1 MGQHKYNPN
10 VQAAKNGEL
19 PPKKKKMSKRESERL
34 VFKMLEE
41 EIVEKFYNNPA
52 LPDLLR
58 YI

>member
-1 MGQHKYNPN
+1 MGQHKFNPN

-19 PPKKKKMSKRESERL
+19 SPKKKKMSKRDMEQL

-41 EIVEKFYNNPA
+41 EIIEKFYNNTD
-52 LPDLLR
+52 LPR

>member
-1 MGQHKYNPN
+1 MGQHKFNPN

-19 PPKKKKMSKRESERL
+19 PPKKKKLSKRETKRL

-41 EIVEKFYNNPA
+41 EIVEKFYNNTD
-52 LPDLLR
+52 LPR